1 MGARF
6 SLWSN
11 VFWWLCFILLAICAQ
26 ALAPGLD
33 VLVVGLIILLQEK
46 DWRGMLWLL
55 PLFILLQEGMGTRP
69 FGATIVWYASAI
81 VIFRL
86 GRWLFETENFL
97 FIFLLSAC
105 LGAAYYGV
113 AWLMAPLQNLA
124 FNVDDTLEKGL
135 LQAIFMP
142 FAWRLLT
149 ATRRSDPVEEE
160 ET

>member
-1 MGARF
+1 MAARF
-6 SLWSN
+6 SIWSN
-11 VFWWLCFILLAICAQ
+11 VFWWLCFIILAICVQ
-26 ALAPGLD
+26 AMAPGLD

-81 VIFRL
+81 AIFRI

-97 FIFLLSAC
+97 YIFLLSAC

-113 AWLMAPLQNLA
+113 SWLMAPLQNLT

-135 LQAIFMP
+135 LQAIFIP
-142 FAWRLLT
+142 LAWRLLT
-149 ATRRSDPVEEE
+149 FTRQKRIPEDEDA
-160 ET
+160 

>member
-1 MGARF
+1 MAGKF
-6 SLWSN
+6 SVWSN
-11 VFWWLCFILLAICAQ
+11 VFWWLCFIALAICVQ

-46 DWRGMLWLL
+46 DWRGMLWLA
-55 PLFILLQEGMGTRP
+55 PLFILLQEGAGTRP
-69 FGATIVWYASAI
+69 FGAAIVWYASAI
-81 VIFRL
+81 VLFRL

-113 AWLMAPLQNLA
+113 AWLMAPLQNLS

-135 LQAIFMP
+135 LQAIFIP
-142 FAWRLLT
+142 FAWRLLS
-149 ATRRSDPVEEE
+149 ATRQKRPPEDEEA
-160 ET
+160 

>member
-1 MGARF
+1 MSARF

-11 VFWWLCFILLAICAQ
+11 VFWWLCFIILAICAQ

-33 VLVVGLIILLQEK
+33 VLVVGLIILLQER
-46 DWRGMLWLL
+46 DWRGLLWLL
-55 PLFILLQEGMGTRP
+55 PLFVLLQEGVGTRP

-97 FIFLLSAC
+97 FIFLLSVC

-149 ATRRSDPVEEE
+149 ATRQRRIPEDE